1 MSHNAA
7 RLLLAASLCLG
18 APLAARGQESGS
30 PLSLHGQTWFEADW
44 TGAKTADSWAYSLN
58 ARPQLTLRPSSESL
72 GVLRLDAS
80 LGGAELSDASITVPE
95 AYLVFEGSSGPR
107 FGLGKRRIVWGRTQ
121 LFNLSY
127 FFESATNPA
136 DTNDDPEGIPLA
148 RLVLMSGNLSVEA
161 LVTGGSGLADTGIG
175 ARCAIAKLLPETDA
189 SLVGYWSDSRKL
201 CLGLGVETSPLA
213 QADFLSD
220 LCLYFEGGLSQ
231 TAGLPELVEAGS
243 SASLSNRETEYGL
256 LSGDAYARIAAG
268 LRFTV
273 PLIDAIAM
281 GEFAYRSDGYTADEI
296 STLEESGLIWSC
308 PSNLVGL
315 SRDCVLAG
323 LYKEGL
329 TVGVSSFTD
338 SLSAS
343 ATLLANPLDG
353 SGMAMLSLSSSAIQE
368 AKIELWGAWY
378 FGATDNLWRA
388 GGVHCEGGARA
399 TIGF

>member
-1 MSHNAA
+1 MRQQNPTMSHNAA

-18 APLAARGQESGS
+18 ALLSARGQENGS
-30 PLSLHGQTWFEADW
+30 PFSLHGQTWFEADW
-44 TGAKTADSWAYSLN
+44 TGADSSDTWAYSLN

-80 LGGAELSDASITVPE
+80 LGGTELSDPSITVPE

-107 FGLGKRRIVWGRTQ
+107 FELGKRRIVWGRAQ

-136 DTNDDPEGIPLA
+136 DTTDDPQGIPLA
-148 RLVLMSGNLSVEA
+148 RLVLMSGNRSFEA
-161 LVTGGSGLADTGIG
+161 LATGGSGLADTGIG

-189 SLVGYWSDSRKL
+189 SLVGYWSDARKL

-213 QADFLSD
+213 QADFFSD

-231 TAGLPELVEAGS
+231 SAGLP
-243 SASLSNRETEYGL
+243 
-256 LSGDAYARIAAG
+256 ARIAAG

-281 GEFAYRSDGYTADEI
+281 GEFAYRSDGYSADNI

-329 TVGVSSFTD
+329 TAGVSSFTD

-353 SGMAMLSLSSSAIQE
+353 SGMAMLSLSNSAIQE

-378 FGATDNLWRA
+378 FGATDSLWRS
-388 GGVHCEGGARA
+388 GGVYCEGGARA